1 LQPKKHSPLGSERFQ
16 HKHKPKPEPEPGT
29 KLEEFSST
37 LFPLSQLFRPPCVS
51 FAFAAKSSLLCI
63 VAGKENVFLDGV
75 MLEEIRVSN

>member
-1 LQPKKHSPLGSERFQ
+1 LQPKKHNPLGSERFQ
-16 HKHKPKPEPEPGT
+16 RKPKPKS

-63 VAGKENVFLDGV
+63 IAGKENVFLDGV
-75 MLEEIRVSN
+75 VLEEIGVSN